1 MPPEMEQLV
10 AQVKRLSKKLDDRTK
25 QHEKVLPYV
34 EGPCP
39 TPDAVQKAR
48 LTKVYEY
55 LMPVSAAPWGS
66 LINDSKLDRLEL
78 LGLRDKDQAAADRI
92 WAEVWQ
98 PNDMD
103 AESKLGHGAAL
114 LDGRCF
120 GTVWPGEDGTPDIA
134 LDDCTQMVVEYR
146 SGSRKYRTAA
156 MRRWKEGNR
165 LFATLYR
172 PEGVYKF
179 QGPEDSAN
187 STPDS
192 AEWEKRE
199 VEDEDW
205 PLENP
210 FEDKIPVV
218 ELAVNRKLKSGAFP
232 YARGEFEHCL
242 GLLDRINLLTFL
254 GLIVAFW
261 MGFPMRGVLGEKL
274 RHEVLKDD
282 DGNPLID
289 EATGKEKT
297 KVKPPFDVD
306 PGSIFQMENPEA
318 KLAEFKAADRK
329 NLSIYDEFQQLA
341 VITKTPR
348 HYFPMDGGIANIST
362 ETIAAFEGAMIAA
375 VSGHTATLGGGWEE
389 LCRLGGM
396 ALEEPA
402 ELSQQAEMRWKNPEF
417 RTLAEVADAVSKL
430 KEVLPWVAIAEYALN
445 ASQEEIS
452 RWQAM
457 KASDPLNE
465 LIAQVKQT
473 PAPTSEPSAD
483 GGVPVP
489 AG

>member
-1 MPPEMEQLV
+1 MPEIDQLV
-10 AQVKRLSKKLDDRTK
+10 VQVKRLSKKIDDRTR
-25 QHEKVLPYV
+25 QHKKVLPYV

-39 TPDAVQKAR
+39 TPGAVQKAR

-66 LINDSKLDRLEL
+66 LIVDSKLDRLEV
-78 LGLRDKDQAAADRI
+78 LGLRDTDEEGAKRI
-92 WAEVWQ
+92 WREVWQ

-103 AESKLGHGAAL
+103 AETKLGHSAAL

-120 GTVWPGEDGTPDIA
+120 GTIWPGKDGTPDIS
-134 LDDCTQMVVEYR
+134 LDDCTQMVVEYK

-156 MRRWKEGNR
+156 LRRWKEGDR
-165 LFATLYR
+165 LYATLYR

-179 QGPEDSAN
+179 QGPESGTSN
-187 STPDS
+187 PSST
-192 AEWEKRE
+192 EWEKRE
-199 VEDEDW
+199 VPDEEW
-205 PLENP
+205 PLKNP
-210 FEDKIPVV
+210 FGDKIPVV
-218 ELAVNRKLKSGAFP
+218 ELAVNRKLKAGAFP

-261 MGFPMRGVLGEKL
+261 MGFPMRGVLGETI
-274 RHEVLKDD
+274 RREVLKDD
-282 DGNPLID
+282 DGNPLVD
-289 EATGKEKT
+289 ANGKEKT
-297 KVKPPFDVD
+297 KQKPPFEVD

-348 HYFPMDGGIANIST
+348 HYFPMEGTIANIAT

-375 VSGHTATLGGGWEE
+375 VSGDTATLGGGWEE
-389 LCRLGGM
+389 LCRLGGSV
-396 ALEEPA
+396 LKNPVV
-402 ELSQQAEMRWKNPEF
+402 LSQQAEMRWKNPEF
-417 RTLAEVADAVSKL
+417 RTLAEVADAASKL
-430 KEVLPWVAIAEYALN
+430 KDALPWMAVAEYALN

-452 RWQAM
+452 RWSAM
-457 KASDPLNE
+457 KASEAVTE
-465 LIAQVKQT
+465 LLAQVKNGD
-473 PAPTSEPSAD
+473 AGDSPSA
-483 GGVPVP
+483 G
-489 AG
+489 

>member
-1 MPPEMEQLV
+1 VPEDLPHV
-10 AQVKRLSKKLDDRTK
+10 GQVKRLSKKLDDRIA
-25 QHEKVLPYV
+25 QHNKVLPYV

-55 LMPVSAAPWGS
+55 LMPISAAPWGS
-66 LINDSKLDRLEL
+66 LINDSKLDRMEVA
-78 LGLRDKDQAAADRI
+78 GLRDTDENAAERI
-92 WAEVWQ
+92 WGEVWQ

-103 AESKLGHGAAL
+103 AETKLAHSASL

-156 MRRWKEGNR
+156 LRRWQEGDQ

-179 QGPEDSAN
+179 QGPPSSGKASP
-187 STPDS
+187 STT
-192 AEWEKRE
+192 EWEKR
-199 VEDEDW
+199 VVDGEDW
-205 PLENP
+205 PLANP
-210 FEDKIPVV
+210 FDSRIPVV

-261 MGFPMRGVLGEKL
+261 MGFPMRGVLGETI
-274 RHEVLKDD
+274 RREVLKDD

-297 KVKPPFDVD
+297 KAKPPFDVD

-318 KLAEFKAADRK
+318 KLAEFKAADRS

-348 HYFPMDGGIANIST
+348 HYFPMEGAIANIAT
-362 ETIAAFEGAMIAA
+362 ETVAAFEGAMIAA

-389 LCRLGGM
+389 ICRLGGM
-396 ALEEPA
+396 VLDEPV

-457 KASDPLNE
+457 RASDPLNE
-465 LIAQVKQT
+465 LLAQTKQGFNG
-473 PAPTSEPSAD
+473 SGD
-483 GGVPVP
+483 GRAPVP
-489 AG
+489 TG

>member
-1 MPPEMEQLV
+1 MPESLPHVE
-10 AQVKRLSKKLDDRTK
+10 QVKRLSKKLDERVA
-25 QHEKVLPYV
+25 QHKKVLPYI

-55 LMPVSAAPWGS
+55 LMPISAAPWGS
-66 LINDSKLDRLEL
+66 LIVDSKLDRLEVN
-78 LGLRDKDQAAADRI
+78 GLRDTDEDVAKRI
-92 WAEVWQ
+92 WREVWQ

-103 AESKLGHGAAL
+103 AETKLAHSAAL

-156 MRRWKEGNR
+156 LRRWQEGDR

-179 QGPEDSAN
+179 QGPPSSGKAN
-187 STPDS
+187 PSS

-210 FEDKIPVV
+210 FGDKIPVV
-218 ELAVNRKLKSGAFP
+218 ELAVNRKLKPGVFP
-232 YARGEFEHCL
+232 YARGEFEHCP

-261 MGFPMRGVLGEKL
+261 MGFPMRGVLGETI
-274 RHEVLKDD
+274 RREVLKDD
-282 DGNPLID
+282 DGKPLID

-297 KVKPPFDVD
+297 KAKPPFDVD

-318 KLAEFKAADRK
+318 KLAEFKAADRS

-348 HYFPMDGGIANIST
+348 HYFPMEGAIANIAT

-375 VSGHTATLGGGWEE
+375 VSGDTATLGSGWEE
-389 LCRLGGM
+389 ICRLGG
-396 ALEEPA
+396 AVLPEPA
-402 ELSQQAEMRWKNPEF
+402 VLSPQAEMRWKNPEF

-430 KEVLPWVAIAEYALN
+430 KEVLPWVAVAEYALN

-465 LIAQVKQT
+465 LIAQTKQT
-473 PAPTSEPSAD
+473 VNGNGNAP
-483 GGVPVP
+483 PVP
-489 AG
+489 AR

>member
-1 MPPEMEQLV
+1 MPSFEELT
-10 AQVKRLSKKLDDRTK
+10 AQVKRLSHKLDQRIEQRK
-25 QHEKVLPYV
+25 KVLPYV

-39 TPDAVQKAR
+39 VPEAVQRTR

-66 LINDSKLDRLEL
+66 LIIDSKLDRLEV
-78 LGLRDKDQAAADRI
+78 LGLRDKDQSVADRI
-92 WAEVWQ
+92 WGEVWQ

-103 AESKLGHGAAL
+103 AESKLGHSAAL

-120 GTVWPGEDGTPDIA
+120 ANVWPAEDGSVDIA
-134 LDDCTQMVVEYR
+134 LDDCTQMVIEYE
-146 SGSRKYRTAA
+146 SGSRKYRRAA
-156 MRRWKEGNR
+156 LRRWKEGDR

-172 PEGVYKF
+172 KDGVFKF
-179 QGPEDSAN
+179 QGPKSDTVNPS
-187 STPDS
+187 SVT
-192 AEWEKRE
+192 WEKRE
-199 VEDEDW
+199 VEGEEW
-205 PLENP
+205 PLANP
-210 FEDKIPVV
+210 FGDKVPVV
-218 ELAVNRKLKSGAFP
+218 ELAVNRKLKPGAFP

-254 GLIVAFW
+254 GMIVAVW
-261 MGFPMRGVLGEKL
+261 MGFPMRGVLGEKI
-274 RHEVLKDD
+274 RREVLKDD

-297 KVKPPFDVD
+297 KVKPPFEVD
-306 PGSIFQMENPEA
+306 PGSVFQMENPEA

-348 HYFPMDGGIANIST
+348 HYFPMDGGIANIGT

-375 VSGHTATLGGGWEE
+375 VKSDISWLGGGWEE

-396 ALEEPA
+396 ALEDPVV
-402 ELSQQAEMRWKNPEF
+402 LSQQAETRWKNPEF

-430 KEVLPWVAIAEYALN
+430 KDVLPWVAVAEYALN

-457 KASDPLNE
+457 RASDPLNE
-465 LIAQVKQT
+465 LIAQTKQSVN
-473 PAPTSEPSAD
+473 APVA
-483 GGVPVP
+483 